1 MEPDDDAPGKILQR
15 GMTGFS
21 SSSQEARQP
30 STFQRLRRAMSMK
43 PATED
48 GETAG
53 RQPKRGSTIVQQP
66 ANGVFPDPD
75 SVKEAV
81 RDLLEQKKYNVQDF
95 YKTEGICQRLARSP
109 LFDYTT
115 LSVIIVNALWIA
127 VDTDYNDQD
136 LLIYARP
143 EFQIMEN
150 LFCAFFTAELI
161 IRYGAFRR
169 SWDAFRDMWFVFD
182 AVILVFMIFETW
194 IITVLVATIQGLMM
208 LDPSLLSLVRL
219 LRLFRMTRV
228 VRVLKAFP
236 ELMILLKGMLAAF
249 RSVLVT
255 LGLLLIVTYVYSI
268 AFTSLCKGLPSGAEC
283 ESYFPNVW
291 ASMFTC
297 IVRGALLDEVTEL
310 LADVGRDSGLIVAI
324 FFSYVLI
331 AAVTVMNLLIGVLCE
346 VVTLVAAAEREEL
359 LIGFVQGQLE
369 KIVASVD
376 LDGNGLISHKEMK
389 AILQDKDAVR
399 ALHSVGVDPVS
410 LVDLADVL
418 FPTKVAEDGDEFRGE
433 MTFIQFMQELLELRG
448 KNTATV
454 KDMITLRKIM
464 KVQQEDLL
472 EAIGQLESSVL
483 GSADEL
489 QQTAQ
494 RKQGSRRN
502 LESPEREQLSPTLS
516 QQPRVLEGQLI
527 DEELSQKMLELRQI
541 LDATLSSVILNG
553 RSIDKPIE
561 SRDPAAGAL
570 RATAAE
576 ESVRK
581 PGKHEDLFLEDVP
594 GMQELEALERVLS
607 QRHLQ
612 AEKPRQQLLPGQP
625 RGVSSDI

>member
-1 MEPDDDAPGKILQR
+1 SIGK
-15 GMTGFS
+15 
-21 SSSQEARQP
+21 
-30 STFQRLRRAMSMK
+30 
-43 PATED
+43 D
-48 GETAG
+48 
-53 RQPKRGSTIVQQP
+53 
-66 ANGVFPDPD
+66 
-75 SVKEAV
+75 
-81 RDLLEQKKYNVQDF
+81 
-95 YKTEGICQRLARSP
+95 C
-109 LFDYTT
+109 
-115 LSVIIVNALWIA
+115 W
-127 VDTDYNDQD
+127 
-136 LLIYARP
+136 
-143 EFQIMEN
+143 
-150 LFCAFFTAELI
+150 
-161 IRYGAFRR
+161 
-169 SWDAFRDMWFVFD
+169 
-182 AVILVFMIFETW
+182 
-194 IITVLVATIQGLMM
+194 
-208 LDPSLLSLVRL
+208 
-219 LRLFRMTRV
+219 
-228 VRVLKAFP
+228 
-236 ELMILLKGMLAAF
+236 
-249 RSVLVT
+249 
-255 LGLLLIVTYVYSI
+255 
-268 AFTSLCKGLPSGAEC
+268 C
-283 ESYFPNVW
+283 E
-291 ASMFTC
+291 
-297 IVRGALLDEVTEL
+297 R
-310 LADVGRDSGLIVAI
+310 
-324 FFSYVLI
+324 
-331 AAVTVMNLLIGVLCE
+331 
-346 VVTLVAAAEREEL
+346 
-359 LIGFVQGQLE
+359 QGQLE

-576 ESVRK
+576 ESVCK